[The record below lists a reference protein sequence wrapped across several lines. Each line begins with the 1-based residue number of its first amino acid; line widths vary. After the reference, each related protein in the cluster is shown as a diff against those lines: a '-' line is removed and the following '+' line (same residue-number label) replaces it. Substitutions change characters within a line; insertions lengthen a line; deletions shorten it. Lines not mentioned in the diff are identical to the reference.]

1 MEIIYNINFIDETGI
16 WPNVWK
22 ILSEQLNLHFLTIK
36 YKEKVNSKK
45 SLNQINIKMHSN
57 LTNFSLQ
64 IFVLKINNQNDLK
77 SVLKDKIDDYLKKN
91 KDPFVIILNEF
102 DNNDSLIAKYIKWYE
117 KLKTDLNT
125 NSIRL
130 LPINSNQNKVGEIIY
145 EFFKEFSNRI
155 STDISN
161 IMNNLHKTLALLRQK
176 RNDSKEATFNYIQTK
191 ENFLNYLYFL
201 DFNEEA
207 IKMNEE
213 DLFISCDKLDTKTPF
228 EEPINLIDFNENKL
242 RSKINSMTLTYLEN
256 IQFIIFQILK
266 INISLMNL
274 KRLNSCVVKVLSD
287 FYLIKNLFYSSY
299 HFNFFFYIYLNRI
312 SDFLRTIKTDFYNI
326 EDQEIKSKL
335 LMLIHYQMK
344 KTLKNLSMLLQYE
357 LPSFKSF
364 CVILNNIKDSNA
376 SVPYQYSQM
385 DNNLLYLIKEVKEKK
400 IDEKFKRILE
410 NKENFYEEYLVVI
423 NNIEQIH
430 INLNQNRSSIKLQ
443 LEKIPI
449 LLIINKITLVKEILL
464 KCLNLL
470 KKEKWFFINEFFQS
484 IFIFYLVSQETT
496 YENFRLLF
504 NEAITYSSTHSKVIH
519 SILKIKKENLLFDSL
534 TQYFSSYKSNESQ
547 KLIEKINLSSILKI
561 EILPLKKNN
570 CSYSNKT
577 RQYNFYLKS
586 NLKFRIPISNIF
598 LILQNNHENRIIK
611 IDSNIEKFELAEGT
625 FSKICNIDISN
636 IDSESGLILLRLE
649 IVFECGIEG
658 IVECDKN
665 KLSLNISHSEIR
677 YDYKFINPNS
687 NRIYFLD
694 TIYNMVLILQDY
706 QILNKND
713 LKIAFGSNNS
723 DDVMLHDCKILTADK
738 ELDDYS
744 FIANQKDSF
753 NDRVSINKNYRYK
766 VRHNYIK
773 LKKKNNNEPNK
784 EILILACS
792 FSFTDENHDMEIK
805 DSSIELSIMK
815 LGEKVN
821 LDDSDTLIHKDK
833 IHFKIQRLF
842 KITPLLRSLKT
853 LSSRFTSDDK
863 EFLLQTAI
871 STTSPFPIYLS
882 KSIEMTE
889 KFYAFDNSKT
899 NFVNLIN
906 RENENEIIK
915 YYFEYENSVYTY
927 ILPTSIIQTC
937 LNKCM
942 NYDYEI
948 SIISNLEKTYIPI
961 YKELKINVSIKKN
974 FHTESTILVKLKE
987 SPGWIIIGKTKII
1000 EKIFPSDILNLTFCV
1015 VPIIDGN
1022 IRIPEFEF
1030 TESIEHIRDKKGNS
1044 YLAQMELP
1052 SIKNFLI
1059 EGNKMIIKVNPINN
1073 FQMKMN
1079 VF

>member
-1 MEIIYNINFIDETGI
+1 MEIFYNINFIDETGI

-22 ILSEQLNLHFLTIK
+22 ILSEQLNLHFLSIK

-64 IFVLKINNQNDLK
+64 IFVLKINNHNDLK
-77 SVLKDKIDDYLKKN
+77 SILKDKIDDYLKKN
-91 KDPFVIILNEF
+91 KDPFVVILNEF
-102 DNNDSLIAKYIKWYE
+102 DNNESSIAKCVKSYE
-117 KLKTDLNT
+117 KMKNDLNT
-125 NSIRL
+125 NSVFL
-130 LPINSNQNKVGEIIY
+130 LPINVNQTKVREIIY
-145 EFFKEFSNRI
+145 EFFKEFNSRI
-155 STDISN
+155 SSDITN
-161 IMNNLHKTLALLRQK
+161 TINNLYKTLAILRQK
-176 RNDSKEATFNYIQTK
+176 RNDSKEASFNYLQTK
-191 ENFLNYLYFL
+191 ENVLNYLYFL
-201 DFNEEA
+201 DFSEES
-207 IKMNEE
+207 IKINEE
-213 DLFISCDKLDTKTPF
+213 DLFISCDKLDIKTPF
-228 EEPINLIDFNENKL
+228 DEPINLIGFDENKL
-242 RSKINSMTLTYLEN
+242 RLKINNMTVSYLEY
-256 IQFIIFQILK
+256 IQFLIFQILK

-274 KRLNSCVVKVLSD
+274 KRLNSCIVKVLSD

-312 SDFLRTIKTDFYNI
+312 SDYLRTIKTDLYNI

-335 LMLIHYQMK
+335 LMLINYQMK

-364 CVILNNIKDSNA
+364 CIILNNLKDNNV

-410 NKENFYEEYLVVI
+410 SKENFYEEYLLVI

-430 INLNQNRSSIKLQ
+430 IYMNQNRSSIKLQ

-449 LLIINKITLVKEILL
+449 LFIINKIILVKEILL
-464 KCLNLL
+464 KCLNCL
-470 KKEKWFFINEFFQS
+470 KKEKWSFINEFFQTL
-484 IFIFYLVSQETT
+484 FIFYLVSQETT
-496 YENFRLLF
+496 SENFSLLF
-504 NEAITYSSTHSKVIH
+504 NEALTYSSTHSKVIQK
-519 SILKIKKENLLFDSL
+519 ILKIKKENILFDSL
-534 TQYFSSYKSNESQ
+534 TQYFSSFKHNQ
-547 KLIEKINLSSILKI
+547 FQNKIEKINLSNMLII
-561 EILPLKKNN
+561 EISPLNEN
-570 CSYSNKT
+570 DFSNSNKT
-577 RQYNFYLKS
+577 RQFNVSLKS
-586 NLKFRIPISNIF
+586 YMKFSIPISNIF
-598 LILQNNHENRIIK
+598 LILQNNLENRIIK
-611 IDSNIEKFELAEGT
+611 IDSNIERFELTEGT
-625 FSKICNIDISN
+625 FSKSCNIDTSN
-636 IDSESGLILLRLE
+636 IDSESGLILLRFE

-658 IVECDKN
+658 IVEYDKN
-665 KLSLNISHSEIR
+665 KFSFNISNSEIR
-677 YDYKFINPNS
+677 FDYKLINPNS

-694 TIYNMVLILQDY
+694 TIYHMVLILKDY

-713 LKIAFGSNNS
+713 LKIALGSINS
-723 DDVMLHDCKILTADK
+723 DDVMFHDCKIFNATQ

-744 FIANQKDSF
+744 FLAIQKQPFDHQI
-753 NDRVSINKNYRYK
+753 SINKEYKYK
-766 VRHNYIK
+766 VRHDIIK
-773 LKKKNNNEPNK
+773 IKKKNNIKIKK
-784 EILILACS
+784 ELLIIVCS
-792 FSFTDENHDMEIK
+792 FSFTDENHDFEFK
-805 DSSIELSIMK
+805 DSSLELSIIK

-821 LDDSDTLIHKDK
+821 LDDSDTLIHKNKVD
-833 IHFKIQRLF
+833 IKIQRLF
-842 KITPLLRSLKT
+842 TITPLLRSLRT
-853 LSSRFTSDDK
+853 LSSSFTSDDK
-863 EFLLQTAI
+863 EFLLQTTF
-871 STTSPFPIYLS
+871 STISPFPIYLS
-882 KSIEMTE
+882 KSIEMIE
-889 KFYAFDNSKT
+889 KFYADDYSKA

-906 RENENEIIK
+906 RVNENQTIK

-948 SIISNLEKTYIPI
+948 RVISDLENTDIPI

-974 FHTESTILVKLKE
+974 LQTESTILVKLKE

-1015 VPIIDGN
+1015 VPIVDGN

-1030 TESIEHIRDKKGNS
+1030 TESVEYKGGNERNS
-1044 YLAQMELP
+1044 SLHLMEFP
-1052 SIKNFLI
+1052 SIKNYLI
-1059 EGNKMIIKVNPINN
+1059 EGNKKIVKVNPINN